1 MKKIIKLLI
10 LILLS
15 LSVYFIYQQTN
26 HKTITIMSIGDGL
39 SLGINSYGIQ
49 EYSYLNYYKDS
60 IKDKNVL
67 LSNTFSNKEL
77 TVKEV
82 LEKVKNNS
90 TIKRDLREANL
101 LILNIGYN
109 DLLYQLSLIDTIN
122 QSKYNEIIKNIVKD
136 YESLLKEIN
145 RYYKEDIIVLG
156 LYQSNKEDIYLN
168 RGIRDLNKYLIR
180 NNKITYIDTDK
191 ILNNRKKF
199 FSSPHSNYPNHYGYQ
214 AIANKIIEK
223 TLEK

>member
-1 MKKIIKLLI
+1 MIILLI

-15 LSVYFIYQQTN
+15 LSVYFIYQQAN

-90 TIKRDLREANL
+90 TIK
-101 LILNIGYN
+101 
-109 DLLYQLSLIDTIN
+109 
-122 QSKYNEIIKNIVKD
+122 
-136 YESLLKEIN
+136 
-145 RYYKEDIIVLG
+145 
-156 LYQSNKEDIYLN
+156 
-168 RGIRDLNKYLIR
+168 
-180 NNKITYIDTDK
+180 
-191 ILNNRKKF
+191 
-199 FSSPHSNYPNHYGYQ
+199 
-214 AIANKIIEK
+214 
-223 TLEK
+223 

>member
-90 TIKRDLREANL
+90 TIKE
-101 LILNIGYN
+101 
-109 DLLYQLSLIDTIN
+109 T
-122 QSKYNEIIKNIVKD
+122 
-136 YESLLKEIN
+136 
-145 RYYKEDIIVLG
+145 
-156 LYQSNKEDIYLN
+156 
-168 RGIRDLNKYLIR
+168 
-180 NNKITYIDTDK
+180 
-191 ILNNRKKF
+191 
-199 FSSPHSNYPNHYGYQ
+199 
-214 AIANKIIEK
+214 
-223 TLEK
+223 